1 MTRLTP
7 SADIHPN
14 QTFYRTRMPCFAT
27 SKTDAILHRK
37 FRTFIEQLGGHTSEV
52 RLPHTGIWA
61 LQRPRP
67 SSPDSGPYSKRGF
80 NSDSAIQRHV
90 HSHRIDS
97 LCPLINVPCFN
108 VPHGRAAGH
117 ARPIVDENTHRFG
130 PGKCGCNPQTQ
141 QRPGVARRASV
152 PGMFLFR
159 CQCKGREGK
168 TCVFGGLA

>member
-7 SADIHPN
+7 STDIHPN

-37 FRTFIEQLGGHTSEV
+37 FRTFIEQLGAHTSEL
-52 RLPHTGIWA
+52 RLPHAGIWA

-97 LCPLINVPCFN
+97 LGPLINVPCFN

-117 ARPIVDENTHRFG
+117 ARPIVDLWSRKVRLQS
-130 PGKCGCNPQTQ
+130 PNPAAP
-141 QRPGVARRASV
+141 RSSSPCLGARHVSV
-152 PGMFLFR
+152 SLPVQG
-159 CQCKGREGK
+159 
-168 TCVFGGLA
+168 T